1 MKRIAQGTLAATAAL
16 LLTGCAGGPTPPG
29 AGSATPGDVIDAARG
44 GAPGAPGT
52 PGAAEP
58 DLEDMAEEEA
68 ARAGREA
75 AEDMVSS
82 SDGPDP
88 MDVFGEAAGD
98 AARSGAAIG
107 AAQSLQGSAMGAAFS
122 AMGGNSGITA
132 EEAQAMEKNIDAS
145 EPYEKNGRTCID
157 YHIQVDDVPGE
168 GDQEQSLTA
177 CETDDGEW
185 EAI

>member
-1 MKRIAQGTLAATAAL
+1 MHDNFGAFISIMIFVGLVVGFITLVILMEHGPDESSKKNQDADRDAL
-16 LLTGCAGGPTPPG
+16 
-29 AGSATPGDVIDAARG
+29 GDVSD
-44 GAPGAPGT
+44 
-52 PGAAEP
+52 
-58 DLEDMAEEEA
+58 EA
-68 ARAGREA
+68 
-75 AEDMVSS
+75 D
-82 SDGPDP
+82 
-88 MDVFGEAAGD
+88 GD

-177 CETDDGEW
+177 CETDDDDGEDGEW
-185 EAI
+185 DAI